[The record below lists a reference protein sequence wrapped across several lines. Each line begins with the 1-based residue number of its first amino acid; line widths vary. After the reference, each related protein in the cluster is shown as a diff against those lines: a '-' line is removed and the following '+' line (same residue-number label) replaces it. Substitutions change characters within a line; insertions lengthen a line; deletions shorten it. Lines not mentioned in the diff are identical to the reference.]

1 VNPLRR
7 LLGRSPDPVLAR
19 TEPATSAGADA
30 VLRCSGIEVAYD
42 RIQVLFGVDLE
53 VRPGEV
59 VALLGTNGAGKSTLL
74 KAVNGIVGAKRGRIV
89 LEGRDI
95 TATGAVDR
103 VKAGIVQVPGGKA
116 IFPTLTVG
124 EHLRTGGWLYRKDT
138 AYFDRAEREVL
149 EMFPR
154 LAERYHQLAG
164 NLSGGEQQMLGLGMA
179 FIAQPRLLM
188 IDELS
193 LGLAPTVVEELLG
206 TVRRIRDQGT
216 PIILVE
222 QSVNVALSIADR
234 AYFMEKGEVRF
245 EGPAKDL
252 LDSDVVRSVFLEG
265 AATAMGGKAA
275 SGEAKTTTKKATTK
289 KATKKK
295 PTADTDE
302 TTETTETTETPLAEP
317 RPRGTP
323 VLELQDV
330 RKTFG
335 GVVAVAGASFALY
348 EDEVLGV
355 IGSNGAG
362 KTTTFDLISG
372 FLSVDSGHIRLLDQD
387 ITQVPAH
394 GRPWLGLGRSFQDAR
409 LVGSL
414 TVAENFAIGLERH
427 LDEHDHVAS
436 TLNLPGIV
444 RLEEDV
450 AWSVGDLVELL
461 GLGAFRNKF
470 VRELSTGSRRIVELG
485 MCIAHRPRVLIL
497 DEPSSGIAQK
507 ETEAL
512 AVLLRRIQAET
523 GCSLMLIEH
532 DMPLITGVSDR
543 MVALEVGRVIA
554 EGTPDE
560 VISHPR
566 VVASYLGGDSAVINR
581 SGDMPQEESSDIDEP
596 TAELVGG
603 TDR

>member
-1 VNPLRR
+1 MNPLRR
-7 LLGRSPDPVLAR
+7 MLDRGGAPAATDARPGSGPADGLA
-19 TEPATSAGADA
+19 
-30 VLRCSGIEVAYD
+30 LRCSGVEVAYD
-42 RIQVLFGVDLE
+42 KIQVLFGVDLE
-53 VRPGEV
+53 VRPGEI

-74 KAVNGIVGAKRGRIV
+74 KAVNGIVSAKRGTIE
-89 LEGRDI
+89 LEGDDI
-95 TATGAVDR
+95 TQMGPVER

-138 AYFDRAEREVL
+138 AYFDQAEQEVL

-154 LAERYHQLAG
+154 LRERYDQMAG

-179 FIAQPRLLM
+179 FIAKPRLLM

-193 LGLAPTVVEELLG
+193 LGLAPTVVEELLQ

-216 PIILVE
+216 PMILVE
-222 QSVNVALSIADR
+222 QSVNVALSVADR

-245 EGPAKDL
+245 EGPADDL

-265 AATAMGGKAA
+265 AASAMGDGGDTPTATTRDKATGK
-275 SGEAKTTTKKATTK
+275 KTTKERAATS
-289 KATKKK
+289 A
-295 PTADTDE
+295 PAGE
-302 TTETTETTETPLAEP
+302 TTGMPQVGE
-317 RPRGTP
+317 RPRGRP
-323 VLELQDV
+323 VLELEEI

-335 GVVAVAGASFALY
+335 GVIAVEGATFSLF

-372 FLSVDSGHIRLLDQD
+372 FLKADSGTIRLLGQD
-387 ITQVPAH
+387 ITDVPAH

-414 TVAENFAIGLERH
+414 TVAENLAIGLERH
-427 LDEHDHVAS
+427 LDAHDHVAS

-450 AWSVGDLVELL
+450 AYSVGDLIDLL

-485 MCIAHRPRVLIL
+485 MCIAHRPKVLLL

-507 ETEAL
+507 ETESL
-512 AVLLRRIQAET
+512 GVLLRRIQRET
-523 GCSLMLIEH
+523 GCSMMLIEH
-532 DMPLITGVSDR
+532 DMPLITRASDR
-543 MVALEVGRVIA
+543 MIALEVGRVIA
-554 EGTPDE
+554 EGSPQE
-560 VISHPR
+560 VTSHPQ
-566 VVASYLGGDSAVINR
+566 VVSSYLGGDAAVINR
-581 SGDMPQEESSDIDEP
+581 SGDMPEDQPDADH
-596 TAELVGG
+596 ELVGG
-603 TDR
+603 QSS

>member
-1 VNPLRR
+1 
-7 LLGRSPDPVLAR
+7 
-19 TEPATSAGADA
+19 
-30 VLRCSGIEVAYD
+30 
-42 RIQVLFGVDLE
+42 
-53 VRPGEV
+53 
-59 VALLGTNGAGKSTLL
+59 
-74 KAVNGIVGAKRGRIV
+74 
-89 LEGRDI
+89 
-95 TATGAVDR
+95 
-103 VKAGIVQVPGGKA
+103 
-116 IFPTLTVG
+116 
-124 EHLRTGGWLYRKDT
+124 
-138 AYFDRAEREVL
+138 
-149 EMFPR
+149 
-154 LAERYHQLAG
+154 
-164 NLSGGEQQMLGLGMA
+164 MA

-216 PIILVE
+216 PVILVE

-245 EGPAKDL
+245 EGPAQDL

-265 AATAMGGKAA
+265 AASAMGAAEEPPKEKA
-275 SGEAKTTTKKATTK
+275 KK

-295 PTADTDE
+295 AASDE
-302 TTETTETTETPLAEP
+302 TTEITPVETA
-317 RPRGTP
+317 PRGAP

-372 FLSVDSGHIRLLDQD
+372 FLSVDSGHIRLLGED
-387 ITQVPAH
+387 ITNLPAY

-414 TVAENFAIGLERH
+414 TVAENLAIGLERH
-427 LDEHDHVAS
+427 LDQHDHVAS

-450 AWSVGDLVELL
+450 AWSVGDLIDLL
-461 GLGAFRNKF
+461 GLGAYANKF

-485 MCIAHRPRVLIL
+485 MCIAHRPKVLIL

-512 AVLLRRIQAET
+512 TVLLRRIQVET

-543 MVALEVGRVIA
+543 MIALEVGRVIA

-566 VVASYLGGDSAVINR
+566 VVASSPWGDKAVTQR
-581 SGDMPQEESSDIDEP
+581 SWDMPPEQADDIDEANP
-596 TAELVGG
+596 ALVVGG

>member
-1 VNPLRR
+1 MNPLRR
-7 LLGRSPDPVLAR
+7 LLDRGSTL
-19 TEPATSAGADA
+19 TATDSVAHGPNGDLT
-30 VLRCSGIEVAYD
+30 LRCSGVEVAYD
-42 RIQVLFGVDLE
+42 KIQVLFGVDLE
-53 VRPGEV
+53 VRPGEI

-74 KAVNGIVGAKRGRIV
+74 KAVNGIVSAKRGTIE
-89 LEGRDI
+89 LEGSDI
-95 TATGAVDR
+95 TSAGPVDR

-116 IFPTLTVG
+116 IFPTLTIG

-138 AYFDRAEREVL
+138 TYFEQAEEEVL

-154 LAERYHQLAG
+154 LRERYHQMAG

-179 FIAQPRLLM
+179 FIAKPRLLM

-193 LGLAPTVVEELLG
+193 LGLAPTVVEELLE

-216 PIILVE
+216 PMILVE

-245 EGPAKDL
+245 EGPAQDL

-265 AATAMGGKAA
+265 AASAMGG
-275 SGEAKTTTKKATTK
+275 EEPAKRTAK

-295 PTADTDE
+295 ATKSKKQAEADE
-302 TTETTETTETPLAEP
+302 TTEMPAVEP
-317 RPRGTP
+317 RPRGP
-323 VLELQDV
+323 VVLELEDV

-335 GVVAVAGASFALY
+335 GVIAVEGATFELY
-348 EDEVLGV
+348 EGEVLGV

-372 FLSVDSGHIRLLDQD
+372 FLKPDSGTIRLLGQD
-387 ITQVPAH
+387 ITRVPAH

-414 TVAENFAIGLERH
+414 TVAENLAIGLERH
-427 LDEHDHVAS
+427 LDAHDHVAS

-444 RLEEDV
+444 QLEEDV
-450 AWSVGDLVELL
+450 AFSVGDLIDLL

-485 MCIAHRPRVLIL
+485 MCIAHRPKVLLL

-507 ETEAL
+507 ETESL
-512 AVLLRRIQAET
+512 GVLLRRIQRET
-523 GCSLMLIEH
+523 GCSMMLIEH
-532 DMPLITGVSDR
+532 DMPLITSVSDR
-543 MVALEVGRVIA
+543 MIALEVGRVIA
-554 EGTPDE
+554 EGTPQE
-560 VISHPR
+560 VTSHPR

-581 SGDMPQEESSDIDEP
+581 SGDMAPEDAGDVGEP
-596 TAELVGG
+596 AEELVGG
-603 TDR
+603 TER